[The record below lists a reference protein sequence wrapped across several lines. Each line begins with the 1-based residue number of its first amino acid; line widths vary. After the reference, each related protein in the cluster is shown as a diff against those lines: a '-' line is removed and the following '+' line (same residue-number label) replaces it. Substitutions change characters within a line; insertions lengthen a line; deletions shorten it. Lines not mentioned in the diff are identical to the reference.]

1 MKKHILMVAMG
12 SALALTTHA
21 AFAAKGR
28 TGAEVVKAVC
38 SECHQT
44 GKDGAPKIGDI
55 ADWGKRMSQGIT
67 TLTGHAVTGYR
78 GMPAHGGSITVTDLE
93 LTRAIMYMIA
103 PKSGAHA
110 SMDKPLVNAK
120 LSGKDLYGKRCQEC
134 HATGKEGAP
143 KINDARAW
151 GERMAKGIDAL
162 TESAVNGHNNMPSRG
177 GLANISDAE
186 IRLAIDYMVSTATS
200 SFAKQQVKSK
210 QKH

>member
-12 SALALTTHA
+12 TALALSTHA
-21 AFAAKGR
+21 ALAAKGR

-38 SECHQT
+38 AECHQA
-44 GKDGAPKIGDI
+44 GKDGAPKIGDL

-93 LTRAIMYMIA
+93 LTRAILYMIA
-103 PKSGAHA
+103 PKSEAHA

-120 LSGKDLYGKRCQEC
+120 MSGKDLYGKRCQEC

-143 KINDARAW
+143 KMGDAKAW
-151 GERMAKGIDAL
+151 GERMAKGMDVL
-162 TESAVNGHNNMPSRG
+162 TESAITGHNKMPSRG
-177 GLANISDAE
+177 GLKDVSDAE
-186 IRLAIDYMVSTATS
+186 IKLAIEYMTAS
-200 SFAKQQVKSK
+200 ASASFAKLQAKAK
-210 QKH
+210 R